1 MKTLLPFVGM
11 LALLLGVVCTFF
23 ANRVLALHQRL
34 GGWTDSD
41 IRNSLIFR
49 KSTYLRTVRLSGVVA
64 IIIGLGFVGS
74 LFFRAP

>member
-23 ANRVLALHQRL
+23 ANRVLAPHQRL